1 MSVELV
7 NGFVLLPH
15 APDWNVKPQ
24 FRREWR
30 SKVADAVTG
39 AEDRLSF
46 RHLPLRG
53 VDFQVT
59 PFTFEE
65 HRRLLARVLAA
76 KKSGW
81 AAVPL
86 WGRGSVLAVP
96 ASGDSVTLAS
106 EDAWPWAVDDFAFF
120 SNLEPSDPDA
130 YEVRQVAG
138 VAGATLTLDQALA
151 RTYRRFCW
159 PVLLGRFRCDDLKT
173 LTSRH
178 GSVRISLLERDVRPE
193 PNADLC
199 AIILVGDGGG
209 DNFDCYAV
217 GIAVGNLTAGTYFAG
232 PWVDDPLFVGIQ
244 DYDPFDGYVAGT
256 GVHNQAKGSVW
267 GGPWVDESVFASIQ
281 ALDHFDSYGSGVSV
295 GGLTGGSGFGSAW
308 ADSNLG

>member
-1 MSVELV
+1 MSVELL

-46 RHLPLRG
+46 RHAALRG
-53 VDFQVT
+53 VEFQVT

-65 HRRLLARVLAA
+65 FRRLLGRILAA
-76 KKSGW
+76 KKIGL
-81 AAVPL
+81 AAVPF
-86 WGRGSVLAVP
+86 WGRGSVLASP
-96 ASGDSVTLAS
+96 ASGDSATLAS
-106 EDAWPWAVDDFAFF
+106 EEAWPWVIGDFAFF
-120 SNLEPSDPDA
+120 SNLEPSEPDA

-138 VAGATLTLDQALA
+138 VTGAMLDLDQPLA
-151 RTYRRFCW
+151 RTYPRFCW
-159 PVLLGRFRCDDLKT
+159 PVILGRFRGDEVRS

-178 GSVRISLLERDVRPE
+178 GSIRISVLERDVRPE
-193 PNADLC
+193 PNPDLC
-199 AIILVGDGGG
+199 AIILLVDGGG

-217 GIAVGNLTAGTYFAG
+217 DVVVDNLAAGTYFAG

-256 GVHNQAKGSVW
+256 GVHNQAKGNVW
-267 GGPWVDESVFASIQ
+267 GGPWVDESLFAAVQ
-281 ALDHFDSYGSGVSV
+281 ALDHFDSYSSGVAV
-295 GGLTGGSGFGSAW
+295 GGLTGGSGFNSAW
-308 ADSNLG
+308 TDSNLS